1 MTGTLY
7 FDGGGG
13 ADTMTGGDGVNVYEF
28 GAVSDST
35 GSAMDIITNF
45 NVAVDLIDMT
55 GLATPFSGAAALA
68 SGATSL
74 GADSIGWQTVG
85 GNTFVYANTHAQ
97 AEALGATDMTIEL
110 QGNVALTANNF
121 AYV

>member
-1 MTGTLY
+1 MAGTLY

-74 GADSIGWQTVG
+74 GAASIGWQTVG

-97 AEALGATDMTIEL
+97 AEALGATDTTIEL